1 MKRLSALFAC
11 LLSVGASWSQTG
23 NWTDEGNYD
32 TSWYDGNNSG
42 EYHISTP
49 QQLAGWAYLA
59 SQGNRMSPNRIV
71 LDNDLDLSA
80 HYWTPIKEFAGF
92 LDGNGKTLSG
102 VHIQTTA
109 GMEDVGFI
117 ARLLS
122 NVSSTKSVVYDLTLD
137 ESCQI
142 SLSAGSRDLTL
153 GGIVGYAYGNTTI
166 ASCRFQGS
174 FSVESAGDL
183 DAGGIVGRSS
193 GAVIL
198 CTNEGDLTF
207 RLTGSADASCGGI
220 TGGNFLLTS
229 PTVTGCANKGN
240 LYATSTSASLR
251 GIALGGIAGE
261 TSDKTVINGCM
272 NEGSVKSEFTRTQ
285 YSFNRVETGGIVADN
300 NGTVIS
306 CGNEGEVSTLGSKEY
321 ETMAV
326 SGGIS
331 GDNAGQ
337 IINCYNAATVTCNG
351 NQGFSPSVYNNAG
364 GIVGYSAHSS
374 YGFDHPYIY
383 GSYNT
388 GAVTSDVSDAT
399 LGSIVGQCDPGTD
412 DPATEIRRSYYN
424 APSDLPS
431 VGDDPHQQA
440 THILGVVNMK
450 GADFCE
456 DLNQD
461 AKAYNDTTQ
470 SVQALPWVGHTNDY
484 PTLRQPSEVLCSSTN
499 YFTADFILLSPE
511 ENASTEGLYLRY
523 KEASA
528 TEYTEVAWGTATTLQ
543 IDVKPNT
550 TYEYMLV
557 LKEGDMECRMA
568 AKNFR
573 TGYLFEE
580 MSVSTT
586 RTTAD
591 FLVKLNGDPSKIKK
605 VTFELGKEFSAA
617 NPNELEV
624 IATKEGSALDEWN
637 FSRATMEGLEGNTSY
652 IYRVIVET
660 TAGTFTSGYSDFT
673 TKNTGLYGKTVEDQA
688 TQTTLTLIHSL
699 ITDRM
704 EGTLVESGCYYYPF
718 DLWTTEEWNDLG
730 NWTKI
735 KGEAVEYGKEEHAFK
750 TVISGLKEGTKYS
763 IRHYAIVN
771 IPGEGNIEEVFY
783 AVNDFYETLPVTGTW
798 QLQEATQ
805 TTALLSYS
813 FDTGDATVLEKWLE
827 MNGEKY
833 ELEANEGT
841 LKLTGLAP
849 GKSYSPTVY
858 VQTPN
863 GTYASEGAYFTTESV
878 IISGN
883 VTEALQ
889 TSALIEIVTNLEDDT
904 LGTRGVEWKV
914 NGQTFRTEGNPCRIT
929 DLPANS
935 TLSFRPFVYID
946 DFYNYGEW
954 ENFSTQPISVT
965 IEAADACSNTSA
977 TLHAKTE
984 CDPYSDAQ
992 FGFEWRFSDA
1002 PDDMPSTTVI
1012 AKAPID
1018 GNLAFSLRGLEPS
1031 QYYRYRAFV
1040 KYQER
1045 EYFSDW
1051 ISFRTAAAFV
1061 LFPPTVQTYLV
1072 TAPDGTSVILLGYV
1086 LAGSEEILQKGFE
1099 YWETEPLKRA
1109 GEKQVVIVEG
1119 EEMKAELRDLKPHT
1133 TYAYRSFVV
1142 TASGT
1147 TYGEEQT
1154 FTTGEGT
1161 GIAGITGTAPFEIR
1175 LTSNPVREVS
1185 TLTIESAPGATALLR
1200 VYTLNGNLVRQEE
1213 LTVED
1218 GHAETRLYAHD
1229 FAKGIHLLQVVCNGQ
1244 ARTLKMVVK

>member
-102 VHIQTTA
+102 VHIEA
-109 GMEDVGFI
+109 SADAEEIGFI
-117 ARLLS
+117 ARLS
-122 NVSSTKSVVYDLTLD
+122 QYYTSTYGIVYNLNMD
-137 ESCQI
+137 ETCQI
-142 SLSAGSRDLTL
+142 ASSNRKTDVTL
-153 GGIVGYAYGNTTI
+153 GSFVGYAGNNTTI
-166 ASCRFQGS
+166 AGCRFLGNIT
-174 FSVESAGDL
+174 VESVGDL
-183 DAGGIVGRSS
+183 QAGGIVGRSL
-193 GAVIL
+193 GTVAR

-207 RLTGSADASCGGI
+207 NLNGAANASCGGI
-220 TGGNFLLTS
+220 TGGDYFTDNHI
-229 PTVTGCANKGN
+229 TGCVNKGN
-240 LYATSTSASLR
+240 LSATSTSSSLD
-251 GIALGGIAGE
+251 GISLGGIAGV
-261 TSDKTVINGCM
+261 TSDEAIVNGCL
-272 NEGSVKSEFTRTQ
+272 NEGSIKSEYNTTASTYISVR
-285 YSFNRVETGGIVADN
+285 SGGIIAEN
-300 NGTVIS
+300 FGIVIN
-306 CGNEGEVSTLGSKEY
+306 CGNEGEVSTLSSMK
-321 ETMAV
+321 AC

-331 GDNAGQ
+331 AQNSGQIYNSYNTATIVCNGKDGSSVCNKSGGIAGIHSYSTLGCDLPLIYGCYSTGNVTSDATGGYIGSLVGDNA
-337 IINCYNAATVTCNG
+337 YA
-351 NQGFSPSVYNNAG
+351 
-364 GIVGYSAHSS
+364 
-374 YGFDHPYIY
+374 
-383 GSYNT
+383 
-388 GAVTSDVSDAT
+388 TSDDTPIA
-399 LGSIVGQCDPGTD
+399 
-412 DPATEIRRSYYN
+412 EIRHSYYL

-431 VGDDPHQQA
+431 VCYDPHQQA

-470 SVQALPWVGHTNDY
+470 SVQALPWVAHTNDY

-499 YFTADFILLSPE
+499 YFTADFVLLSPE

-591 FLVKLNGDPSKIKK
+591 FLVKLNGYPSKIKK

-660 TAGTFTSGYSDFT
+660 AAGTFTSGYSDFT

-750 TVISGLKEGTKYS
+750 TVISGLNEGTKYS

-783 AVNDFYETLPVTGTW
+783 AVNDFYETLPVIGTW

-863 GTYASEGAYFTTESV
+863 GTYACEGDYFTTESV

-1099 YWETEPLKRA
+1099 YWESEPLKRA

-1133 TYAYRSFVV
+1133 SYAYRSFVV

-1161 GIAGITGTAPFEIR
+1161 GIAGITEAAPFEIR

-1218 GHAETRLYAHD
+1218 GHAETRFYAHD